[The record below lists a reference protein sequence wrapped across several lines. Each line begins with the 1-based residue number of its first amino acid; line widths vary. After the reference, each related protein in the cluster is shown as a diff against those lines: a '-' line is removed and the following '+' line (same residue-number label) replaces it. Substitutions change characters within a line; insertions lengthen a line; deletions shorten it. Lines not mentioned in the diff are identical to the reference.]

1 MGQERVPSPDTH
13 HPPPARVPHIDN
25 RGMGWARMVA
35 GVSTPEESPSCTEH
49 GCPVKAGEAR
59 GRPRVDSPDW
69 RAACRARATE
79 TKPVYRGEK
88 GNPPRS
94 NLRIGR

>member
-1 MGQERVPSPDTH
+1 
-13 HPPPARVPHIDN
+13 
-25 RGMGWARMVA
+25 MVA
-35 GVSTPEESPSCTEH
+35 GASALEESPSCIER

-59 GRPRVDSPDW
+59 GRPGVDSPD
-69 RAACRARATE
+69 RHAGDRVRATE
-79 TKPVYRGEK
+79 TMPVGNLRSEK